1 MIRNVKVIKR
11 RRLKPQVRKALFI
24 TKNIIISILV
34 IIGIL
39 SIFSNVFHKPVETCK
54 YDTSLVQVQDIE
66 EISNEE
72 IKKEKQELLV
82 IDSSA
87 DDKTSGN
94 KETETVFKEVN
105 QESSRLKYRM
115 TYYYPGDETSSGS
128 TTASGKSADDFQL
141 NNNGWYTYKSKLV
154 VATASKRLLSWDSY
168 RNSTQPTYNLYDEL
182 VLTINGIDY
191 DAIVL
196 DVCGACMKD
205 SKIDLFV
212 KNKASGLDTSIEVRR
227 K

>member
-11 RRLKPQVRKALFI
+11 RRLKLWIRKTLFI

-39 SIFSNVFHKPVETCK
+39 SIFSSVFHKPVETCK

-66 EISNEE
+66 ETSNEE

-87 DDKTSGN
+87 DDKASGN
-94 KETETVFKEVN
+94 KEAETTFKEIN
-105 QESSRLKYRM
+105 QEFPRLKYRM
-115 TYYYPGDETSSGS
+115 TYYYPGDETDSGS
-128 TTASGKSADDFQL
+128 TTASSKTTNDFQL
-141 NNNGWYTYKSKLV
+141 NNNGWYTYKGKLV